1 MQINSASPFASFGA
15 GSIRPGMRPNAA
27 LAGAAKPAE
36 TAAGQGVGAGITFR
50 DGEVP
55 NVSPETIMQHW
66 GTSNAEADLNTDG
79 IVDGQDL
86 AMALNGAQ
94 PAQNNVLGN
103 WGASGENATAGGD
116 LNGDG
121 VVNAV
126 DLALSLN
133 GTGEN
138 RSAQLPADGAAA
150 PSDEQLVTN
159 IVDATFAARD
169 VDGDGSLVAKDFV
182 ANGAAGDPA
191 ADPSQ
196 GSKVFERLDLDQ
208 SGGVG
213 REELTKALFS
223 ELERFREQFP
233 GARPEAFARR
243 WMDSLTTGRPV
254 ANYGQFQRMQQLF
267 NGPVTPRSTSQ
278 ILSARA

>member
-15 GSIRPGMRPNAA
+15 GAIRPGARPNAA
-27 LAGAAKPAE
+27 LAGAVKPAD
-36 TAAGQGVGAGITFR
+36 TAPGPGVGPGITFR

-94 PAQNNVLGN
+94 SAQNNVLGN
-103 WGASGENATAGGD
+103 WGASGENAADGGD
-116 LNGDG
+116 MNGDG

-133 GTGEN
+133 GGGAN
-138 RSAQLPADGAAA
+138 RSAEAPADGASAA
-150 PSDEQLVTN
+150 SDDQLVTN
-159 IVDATFAARD
+159 IVDAAFAARD
-169 VDGDGSLVAKDFV
+169 VDGDGALVAKDF
-182 ANGAAGDPA
+182 AGELGD
-191 ADPSQ
+191 
-196 GSKVFERLDLDQ
+196 GGKVFQRLDLDQ
-208 SGGVG
+208 NGGVG

-243 WMDSLTTGRPV
+243 WMDSLTTGRPA